1 MTCDTTHITQRGDS
15 ARETDEAFLSC
26 LLDIGEAMLFAGG
39 DVNLVERSICR
50 MGAAHGAVDMNV
62 FAITSF
68 MVATMTMPDGSEVT
82 QARRIDSTGCTNF
95 DQVEKLDKLCTAV
108 CENRLGA
115 EETRAR
121 FGAIVKQPFPP
132 SALYLGGII
141 SAGSFAVFFGGSA
154 LDGVVS
160 ALVAILVCLFM
171 DKLKRF
177 SPNNIVFNFA
187 TALVS
192 GLLIGAVAHLVPG
205 VSTDM
210 VIIGDIMLLIPGVA
224 MTNAARDMLAGETVT
239 GVMRFVESLLW
250 ATALASG
257 FMVAM
262 WATDAGSLIISHPRT
277 PVEDAAIELVMAAFA
292 ALGFGL
298 LFNLRASLI
307 PAACVG
313 GVLSWGIYLAGGVF
327 VEGIFIPCLI
337 ASAFSALY
345 AEALARRYHA
355 PTAIFFII
363 IMIPLIP
370 GRGLYLTME
379 NVVRGDW
386 PMTCEF
392 AMLTLQFAAGIALGL
407 AAVWAVTEIMRKV
420 GAHRAAQS

>member
-1 MTCDTTHITQRGDS
+1 MTCEKTHISPQGED
-15 ARETDEAFLSC
+15 AGETDEAFLSS

-39 DVNLVERSICR
+39 DVNLVERNICR
-50 MGAAHGAVDMNV
+50 MGQAHGAVDVNV
-62 FAITSF
+62 FAITAF
-68 MVATMTMPDGSEVT
+68 MVATMTMPGGVEVT
-82 QARRIDSTGCTNF
+82 QTRRIDSTGCTNF
-95 DQVEKLDKLCTAV
+95 DQVEKLNRLCDEV
-108 CENRLGA
+108 CAKRLGA
-115 EETRAR
+115 KETRER

-160 ALVAILVCLFM
+160 ALIAVVVCLFM

-177 SPNNIVFNFA
+177 SPNNIVFNFV
-187 TALVS
+187 TALVA

-224 MTNAARDMLAGETVT
+224 MTNATRDMLAGDTVT

-250 ATALASG
+250 ATALAIG

-262 WATDAGSLIISHPRT
+262 WATDAGSLVIVHQRP
-277 PVEDAAIELVMAAFA
+277 PLEAAVVQLVMAALA

-298 LFNLRASLI
+298 LFNLRSSLI
-307 PAACVG
+307 PSACVG

-327 VEGIFIPCLI
+327 IEGIFIPCLI

-345 AEALARRYHA
+345 AETLARRYHA

-370 GRGLYLTME
+370 GRGLYLTMDS
-379 NVVRGDW
+379 VVRGDW
-386 PMTCEF
+386 PMTYEF
-392 AMLTLQFAAGIALGL
+392 AMLTLQFAAGIAIGL
-407 AAVWAVTEIMRKV
+407 AAVWAATEIMRKV
-420 GAHRAAQS
+420 KANRVVQS